1 MRRVFDLDVCAC
13 ARCGGRMSVIATI
26 EAGEL
31 IRTILG
37 HLGLPTEP
45 PPKPMPARPPRSTAQ
60 LPDLF
65 RDTPA

>member
-37 HLGLPTEP
+37 LYRRDQG
-45 PPKPMPARPPRSTAQ
+45 MVR
-60 LPDLF
+60 LF
-65 RDTPA
+65 GRDPQRDALR